1 MLSHHYI
8 NKRAYPNYTCKHLC
22 ICIPHHLATEFL
34 EVSDWH
40 STIVQLVVHLM
51 QIIILT
57 KQMYMH
63 VIIVFVL
70 TLIEFIKQ
78 HEWALLQYSRYTHRG
93 HLLRVH

>member
-8 NKRAYPNYTCKHLC
+8 NKRAYPNDKTHVS
-22 ICIPHHLATEFL
+22 ICVYVPHHLATEFL

-63 VIIVFVL
+63 V
-70 TLIEFIKQ
+70 
-78 HEWALLQYSRYTHRG
+78 
-93 HLLRVH
+93 